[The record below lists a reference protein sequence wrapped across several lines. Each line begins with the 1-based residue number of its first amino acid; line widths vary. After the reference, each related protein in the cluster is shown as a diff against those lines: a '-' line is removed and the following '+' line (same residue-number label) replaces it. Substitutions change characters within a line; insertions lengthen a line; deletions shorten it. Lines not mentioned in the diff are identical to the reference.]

1 MGYLRFFFV
10 TKFRQERQS
19 VISLSMLAVKS
30 QYKLLRHKT
39 KLGKYTGFEQTVDI
53 TVGGN

>member
-10 TKFRQERQS
+10 TKFRQETPS
-19 VISLSMLAVKS
+19 VLSSAMLASKS
-30 QYKLLRHKT
+30 QYELLRHKT